1 MSDLQIFFAFAL
13 SVLFNSFLFSQVLV
27 TVVVVVC
34 LRSVFND
41 NKNGP
46 FWEPPPPL
54 YSPSI
59 QSTARHSFRLTFSRS
74 RQVRVGLYSKLS
86 ISNHSELTFELTI
99 RTSAYVKSPCSCGIS
114 GPSKSSQWPTV
125 YWYPLMAFHL
135 IITAAI
141 HMSFRTINLL
151 CWVSYT
157 AKSSISLRS
166 CLWPTAKTSQI
177 FLKSGSIFRYFFA
190 AEAFHFSPPEMWNSA
205 LWEKVL

>member
-1 MSDLQIFFAFAL
+1 MTCKSFSRLRY
-13 SVLFNSFLFSQVLV
+13 LFCSIAFLFSHVLV

-46 FWEPPPPL
+46 FWEPPPSL

-114 GPSKSSQWPTV
+114 GPSKSSPWPTV
-125 YWYPLMAFHL
+125 YWHPLMAFHL

-141 HMSFRTINLL
+141 HMSFRTINLF

-166 CLWPTAKTSQI
+166 WMWPNATTSQI

>member
-1 MSDLQIFFAFAL
+1 MTCKSFSRLRY
-13 SVLFNSFLFSQVLV
+13 LFCSIAFLFSHVLV

-114 GPSKSSQWPTV
+114 GPSKSSPWPTV
-125 YWYPLMAFHL
+125 YWHPLMAFHL

-157 AKSSISLRS
+157 AKSSTSLRS